1 MILKIKFMSA
11 DKDDWEYLQG
21 PPEKI
26 EVEPTITLAALSKE
40 INDVFGIPE
49 GRNHAFYMDNT
60 RRPPYEHVYSD
71 LPDEPRYKDEG
82 GTELQNVLRG
92 EKFKYEYSFS
102 DGLCFQVT
110 VKSPVVQGATK

>member
-11 DKDDWEYLQG
+11 DKDGWDYLQG
-21 PPEKI
+21 TPEKI
-26 EVEPTITLAALSKE
+26 EVEPTITLAALSQE

-60 RRPPYEHVYSD
+60 RRPPYEYVYSD
-71 LPDEPRYKDEG
+71 LPDEPMYKDERG
-82 GTELQNVLRG
+82 IQNVLRG

-110 VKSPVVQGATK
+110 VKSPVVHDATK

>member
-11 DKDDWEYLQG
+11 DKDGWEYLQG
-21 PPEKI
+21 SPEKI

-71 LPDEPRYKDEG
+71 LPDEPMYKDESG
-82 GTELQNVLRG
+82 RRLQDVLRG